1 MADHKLM
8 LPNLCPI
15 LIILRLCSEVKSKK
29 TSNLYTF
36 INFFILSQAQSGFY
50 TYEEI
55 EKVQSNTRPLNPPQR
70 DFRTNQSLK
79 SPLAEDLVGEIR
91 LLEGIYQYSL
101 QSEFFN
107 ASAIALYALRL
118 SNVRK
123 FLDETGAFKNS
134 RLSEDESSRSIVT
147 FSSRIPG
154 WLTAFESRCSI
165 I

>member
-1 MADHKLM
+1 M
-8 LPNLCPI
+8 
-15 LIILRLCSEVKSKK
+15 
-29 TSNLYTF
+29 
-36 INFFILSQAQSGFY
+36 
-50 TYEEI
+50 
-55 EKVQSNTRPLNPPQR
+55 
-70 DFRTNQSLK
+70 
-79 SPLAEDLVGEIR
+79 GEIR